1 MQISTKLFNEQQ
13 VAQFG
18 KLNEKVQGI
27 QEKISTG
34 QNILKASDDPL
45 AAVNLSAAKEQ
56 QSMLSQFESNID
68 NARRR
73 LGLADMTL
81 QESINVLTRISELTV
96 QAGNGAYG
104 PNERLALLAEA
115 KEMTKLMVEIANT
128 RDAQGQSL
136 FAGYKSAGVAFT
148 MTPNGE
154 IEYQGDR
161 GVSALQISENMTIG
175 TSLDGGSVF
184 GRVETE
190 GGRKSVFDLLQ
201 AAVSAIDPA
210 NDLSVQGSAVAKA
223 ELKFN
228 LPRDPEEW
236 SFSLTG
242 GTGTAT
248 ITASLADGKYSD
260 LVAAIN
266 AQTVNTGVEASYNAV
281 TNRVELTEPTNGRIL
296 MQDISIEGVTSAD
309 AATASNVYFSSID
322 GAGYEIGQ
330 ARRLGDSDLIISN
343 LGKDIAAA
351 VSHLS
356 VQQAYI
362 GAQMNKA
369 ERQLDVVS
377 QRKIAVSEDVARIGD
392 ADLAALVTEL
402 QAMLTNKDAAQ
413 QAFAKIGQQS
423 LFDYIR

>member
-223 ELKFN
+223 ELKFD

>member
-13 VAQFG
+13 VTQFG

-56 QSMLSQFESNID
+56 QSMLSQFENNID

-104 PNERLALLAEA
+104 PNERLSLLAEA

-223 ELKFN
+223 ELKFD

>member
-56 QSMLSQFESNID
+56 QSMLTQFENNID
-68 NARRR
+68 SARRR
-73 LGLADMTL
+73 LGLADSTL

-96 QAGNGAYG
+96 QAANGAYG

-115 KEMTKLMVEIANT
+115 QEMTKLMVEIANT

-148 MTPNGE
+148 MTPNGK
-154 IEYQGDR
+154 IDYQGDR

-175 TSLDGGSVF
+175 TSLDGGTVF
-184 GRVETE
+184 GRVDT
-190 GGRKSVFDLLQ
+190 GSGRKSVFDLLQ

-210 NDLSVQGSAVAKA
+210 NDLSVQGSAIAKA
-223 ELKFN
+223 ELRFE

-242 GTGTAT
+242 TDGTAT

-260 LVAAIN
+260 LVTAIN
-266 AQTVNTGVEASYNAV
+266 AQTAFTGVTAAYNAV
-281 TNRVELTEPTNGRIL
+281 SNRVELTDPANGRII
-296 MQDISIEGVTSAD
+296 MQDISIENVTSAD
-309 AATASNVYFSSID
+309 AKTASNVYFSSID
-322 GAGYEIGQ
+322 GTGNEIGQ
-330 ARRLGDSDLIISN
+330 ARRLGDSDLVVAN

-413 QAFAKIGQQS
+413 QAFARIGQQS
-423 LFDYIR
+423 LFDFIR

>member
-56 QSMLSQFESNID
+56 QSMLSQFASNID

-104 PNERLALLAEA
+104 PNERLSLLAEA

-223 ELKFN
+223 ELKFD

-242 GTGTAT
+242 ATGTAT

-281 TNRVELTEPTNGRIL
+281 TNRVELTEPTNGRII

-369 ERQLDVVS
+369 ERQLDVVN

>member
-13 VAQFG
+13 VTQFG

-104 PNERLALLAEA
+104 PNERLSLLAEA

-223 ELKFN
+223 ELKFD

>member
-56 QSMLSQFESNID
+56 QSMLSQFASNID

-104 PNERLALLAEA
+104 PNERLSLLAEA

-223 ELKFN
+223 ELKFD

-281 TNRVELTEPTNGRIL
+281 TNRVELTEPTNGRII

-369 ERQLDVVS
+369 ERQLDVVN

>member
-104 PNERLALLAEA
+104 PNERLSLLAEA

-223 ELKFN
+223 ELKFD

-242 GTGTAT
+242 TTGTAT

-281 TNRVELTEPTNGRIL
+281 TNRVELTEPTNGRII

-309 AATASNVYFSSID
+309 AKTASNVYFSSID

-369 ERQLDVVS
+369 ERQLDVVN